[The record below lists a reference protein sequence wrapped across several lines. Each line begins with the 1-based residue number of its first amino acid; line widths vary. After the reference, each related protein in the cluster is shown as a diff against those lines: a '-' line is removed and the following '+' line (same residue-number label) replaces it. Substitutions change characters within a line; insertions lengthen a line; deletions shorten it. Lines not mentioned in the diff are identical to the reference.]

1 MEIWTNCMPAPRGI
15 VHEARAL
22 EESGWDGI
30 NVVDSQNLAAD
41 SFVALA
47 MAATSTER
55 LKLGTGVSN
64 PVTRTAAVLASA
76 TATVHS
82 VSRGRMTLGIG
93 RGDSALAHLG
103 RAPARL
109 KQFERY
115 LRHLQTYLSGGEV
128 PFDELDDIPAASA
141 PPVETLALA
150 ETPDGSRIRWM
161 AGATARDGKP
171 LVEVAATGPKVIAIA
186 ARGADR
192 VMFAL
197 GASPERIAWGIG
209 IARAA
214 REAAGLDPHGL
225 RFGAYASCACHPD
238 MEIAQDMV
246 RGNLTVF
253 ARFAVMHGQTSG
265 PLSDDSRDVMQRLSR
280 AYDMHKHTQDDSAQA
295 AVLTPEFIREY
306 AAVGSPEQVLE
317 RLVRLRDL
325 GLDKIVVNGNWRH
338 AKGGAGPVARQLIET
353 EVLPAL
359 RG

>member
-15 VHEARAL
+15 VHEARLL
-22 EESGWDGI
+22 EEGGWDGI

-47 MAATSTER
+47 MAATATER
-55 LKLGTGVSN
+55 LRLGTGVSN

-76 TATVHS
+76 TATVNS

-115 LRHLQTYLSGGEV
+115 LRHLQAYLSGGDV
-128 PFDELDDIPAASA
+128 SFGELVDIPAASA

-150 ETPDGSRIRWM
+150 ESPDTSRIGWM
-161 AGATARDGKP
+161 AGAVARDGKA

-186 ARGADR
+186 ARRSDR

-214 REAAGLDPHGL
+214 REAVGLDAHGL
-225 RFGAYASCACHPD
+225 RFGAYVSCGCHPD
-238 MEIAQDMV
+238 METAQDMV

-253 ARFAVMHGQTSG
+253 ARFAVMHGRTSG
-265 PLSDDSRDVMQRLSR
+265 PLSNDSRDVMQKLRR
-280 AYDMHKHTQDDSAQA
+280 AYDMHSHTQGDSAQA

-306 AAVGSPEQVLE
+306 AAVGLPEQVLE
-317 RLVRLRDL
+317 RLVRLREL
-325 GLDKIVVNGNWRH
+325 GLDKIVVNGNWRN
-338 AKGGAGPVARQLIET
+338 AKGGAGPVAKQLMET

>member
-41 SFVALA
+41 SFIALA
-47 MAATSTER
+47 MAATATER

-64 PVTRTAAVLASA
+64 SVTRTAAVLASA

-109 KQFERY
+109 AQFERY
-115 LRHLQTYLSGGEV
+115 LRHLRTYLSGGGV
-128 PFDELDDIPAASA
+128 PFDELVDIPAASA

-150 ETPDGSRIRWM
+150 ETPEASRIGWM
-161 AGATARDGKP
+161 ANTTARDGRP

-186 ARGADR
+186 ARQADR

-197 GASPERIAWGIG
+197 GASPDRIAWGIG
-209 IARAA
+209 TAHAA
-214 REAAGLDPHGL
+214 CEAAGLDPHGL
-225 RFGAYASCACHPD
+225 RFGAYVSCGCHPD
-238 MEIAQDMV
+238 METAQDMV

-253 ARFAVMHGQTSG
+253 ARFAVMHGRTSG
-265 PLSDDSRDVMQRLSR
+265 PLSDDSREVMQAMRR
-280 AYDMHKHTQDDSAQA
+280 AYDMHKHTRGDSAQA

-306 AAVGSPEQVLE
+306 AAVGSPDQVLE
-317 RLVRLRDL
+317 RLVRLRGL
-325 GLDKIVVNGNWRH
+325 GLDKIVVNGNWRS
-338 AKGGAGPVARQLIET
+338 ARSGAGPVAKQLMET

>member
-1 MEIWTNCMPAPRGI
+1 MPAPRGI
-15 VHEARAL
+15 AHEARAL
-22 EESGWDGI
+22 EEGGWDGI

-41 SFVALA
+41 SFIALA
-47 MAATSTER
+47 MAATATER

-64 PVTRTAAVLASA
+64 TVTRTAAVLASA
-76 TATVHS
+76 AATVHS

-128 PFDELDDIPAASA
+128 PFDELVDIPAASA

-150 ETPDGSRIRWM
+150 ETPDASRIGWM
-161 AGATARDGKP
+161 ANTKARDGKP

-186 ARGADR
+186 ACRADR

-197 GASPERIAWGIG
+197 GASPERIGWGIG

-214 REAAGLDPHGL
+214 REAAGLDPDGL
-225 RFGAYASCACHPD
+225 RFGAYVSCGCHPD
-238 MEIAQDMV
+238 METAQDMV

-253 ARFAVMHGQTSG
+253 ARFAIMHGSTSG
-265 PLSDDSRDVMQRLSR
+265 PLSEDSRNVMQAMRG
-280 AYDMHKHTQDDSAQA
+280 AYDMHKHTRNDSAQA

-306 AAVGSPEQVLE
+306 AVVGSPEQVLE
-317 RLVRLRDL
+317 RLVRLREL
-325 GLDKIVVNGNWRH
+325 GLDKIAVNGNWRH
-338 AKGGAGPVARQLIET
+338 ARGGVGQAARQLIET